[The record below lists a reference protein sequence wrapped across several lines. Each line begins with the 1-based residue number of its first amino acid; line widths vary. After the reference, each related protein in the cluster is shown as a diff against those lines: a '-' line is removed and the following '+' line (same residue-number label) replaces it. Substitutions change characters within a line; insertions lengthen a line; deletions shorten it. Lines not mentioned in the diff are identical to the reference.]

1 MSTNSWWLMAFKK
14 HVDIARNLIYQF
26 REIEPIFGMGR
37 NAGSIVINLNCKV
50 IAEISDDREIE
61 RGEKREKTWNE
72 RDHVGINSRF
82 VAFPAALMYEN
93 HDRVSEPPYFTDS
106 STPNRSLKSPFIRK
120 VPHEKW
126 LLKEMFPSEM
136 EHFGT
141 LVASWV
147 GVATKPRFVW

>member
-61 RGEKREKTWNE
+61 RGEKREKHGTKE
-72 RDHVGINSRF
+72 IMLGSILGSLHS
-82 VAFPAALMYEN
+82 L
-93 HDRVSEPPYFTDS
+93 PP
-106 STPNRSLKSPFIRK
+106 
-120 VPHEKW
+120 
-126 LLKEMFPSEM
+126 
-136 EHFGT
+136 
-141 LVASWV
+141 
-147 GVATKPRFVW
+147 

>member
-14 HVDIARNLIYQF
+14 HVDIARNLRYQF
-26 REIEPIFGMGR
+26 REIEPIFGTGR

-61 RGEKREKTWNE
+61 RGKREKKHGTKGIMLGSILGSLHSLPPWCTKITIE
-72 RDHVGINSRF
+72 WVSHHISLILPPRIDHLI
-82 VAFPAALMYEN
+82 
-93 HDRVSEPPYFTDS
+93 
-106 STPNRSLKSPFIRK
+106 PFYTEGPLRK
-120 VPHEKW
+120 VTHVKD
-126 LLKEMFPSEM
+126 FPSGI